1 MIGTKLPGKWN
12 LGKEGVVIPS
22 FRSIGL
28 ERKGCLK
35 ETLTNKICKIMN
47 RSNKNGSVIISWDI
61 NITRT
66 YTDGQKNELHV
77 DGKLSMEVREYREFI
92 RETVASAVKG
102 IADGIDKEEDE

>member
-1 MIGTKLPGKWN
+1 MIGTKLPGIWN

-35 ETLTNKICKIMN
+35 ETLTKICKIMN
-47 RSNKNGSVIISWDI
+47 RKSNSKSSVTISWTI
-61 NITRT
+61 NVTKT
-66 YTDGQKNELHV
+66 NTEGKTSESHMDGN
-77 DGKLSMEVREYREFI
+77 LSMVVKDYREFI

-102 IADGIDKEEDE
+102 IADGIDKDDED